1 MIKYMDK
8 VLFACMGFAAVV
20 AMYLAYTQTHLLYV
34 G

>member
-8 VLFACMGFAAVV
+8 VIIACMIGAAVGAIFLSV
-20 AMYLAYTQTHLLYV
+20 TDRLLYV

>member
-8 VLFACMGFAAVV
+8 VIIACLVFSAVV
-20 AMYLAYTQTHLLYV
+20 AMYLAITQDHLLYV